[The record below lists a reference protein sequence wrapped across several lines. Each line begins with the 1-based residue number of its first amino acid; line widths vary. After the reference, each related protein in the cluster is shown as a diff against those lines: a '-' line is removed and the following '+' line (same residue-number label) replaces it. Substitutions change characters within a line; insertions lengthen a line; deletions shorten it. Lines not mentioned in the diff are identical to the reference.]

1 MGDYNPDI
9 TKQKHND
16 IQALNH
22 ARFKME
28 YHRFCMI
35 TWENCIKY
43 ACEIVD
49 MQSYD
54 PSLLGGDFNPQIQ
67 PDVEDPVFHDVCR
80 VSEKIFGFIEHKADE
95 MFESRFKQLEHD
107 AKGYRNLTKE
117 ELAELIKLQE
127 TTP

>member
-1 MGDYNPDI
+1 M
-9 TKQKHND
+9 
-16 IQALNH
+16 
-22 ARFKME
+22 
-28 YHRFCMI
+28 
-35 TWENCIKY
+35 KY

-54 PSLLGGDFNPQIQ
+54 TGTFIPQMQ

-95 MFESRFKQLEHD
+95 MFDSRFKQLEHD
-107 AKGYRNLTKE
+107 AKGYRKLTKE

-127 TTP
+127 VPQ